1 MNKINIK
8 EILGNNNDSQKKG
21 LLVEKNEIE
30 KKINQ
35 KIIYLKECMKI

>member
-1 MNKINIK
+1 MIVK
-8 EILGNNNDSQKKG
+8 KKG

-30 KKINQ
+30 KRKLIK